1 MKNINIYL
9 KDKDGVM
16 LKYSLENIDEIIIAE
31 VIEKDEAHEKETIL
45 KTIKISEL

>member
-1 MKNINIYL
+1 MKTLNLYLRDNIGSLLKISL
-9 KDKDGVM
+9 KD
-16 LKYSLENIDEIIIAE
+16 ITEILIVD